1 MQDNKNRTNAPQTTV
16 IGANARINGDI
27 VLDGDASVLGKV
39 EGRLEV
45 GGQLHL
51 GEESQVTAQVVCSE
65 LQLEG
70 TVRGDVVATKG
81 VTLGSSASLVGDIFA
96 GDLTIPAGAT
106 CQGNLNIGPNA
117 AQHAGDSTTSTTSA
131 SSNGSDPRRQTA
143 STAEPKPNA
152 TQKTPASAA
161 A

>member
-1 MQDNKNRTNAPQTTV
+1 M
-16 IGANARINGDI
+16 
-27 VLDGDASVLGKV
+27 LDGDASVLGKV

-51 GEESQVTAQVVCSE
+51 GEESQVTAQVVCNE

-70 TVRGDVVATKG
+70 TVRGDVVASKG

-106 CQGNLNIGPNA
+106 CQGNLNVGPNA
-117 AQHAGDSTTSTTSA
+117 AQQAGDSTSTATTTSA
-131 SSNGSDPRRQTA
+131 GGESRRQTA
-143 STAEPKPNA
+143 STAEPKPSS
-152 TQKTPASAA
+152 TQKSPASAA